1 MVDRQPAPDVR
12 RRKPGQRGLAVDRGS
27 VLARRALRK
36 RRIRR
41 RRIGY
46 IHAANGV
53 GPPFDVFDGAHR
65 QPYYRGY
72 LQLGS
77 RAADADQYADADH
90 TAGTEQRHAHHRER
104 LGLRHLLRRHA
115 HTPEWR
121 RVEPGRRFGD
131 TYATAP
137 LDAQWTGG
145 AWAGGAYTP
154 TVSGG
159 VLTVDNGNFVRSTA
173 TRAVTTLEAHAQFGN
188 APWQHIGWGDL
199 NFANNRYLLFST
211 FNNST
216 NLWARSANNGPEQRT
231 DLGPIPAGMH
241 TYRIERVGNA
251 VRYSIDGTLRA
262 EHTLANVPALHVYQS
277 YNSSAGT
284 TLQVDRLWTYPDYAL
299 SGSIDSC
306 VLDGGTA

>member
-1 MVDRQPAPDVR
+1 MLTLQN
-12 RRKPGQRGLAVDRGS
+12 GGELSLA
-27 VLARRALRK
+27 
-36 RRIRR
+36 
-41 RRIGY
+41 
-46 IHAANGV
+46 
-53 GPPFDVFDGAHR
+53 GA
-65 QPYYRGY
+65 
-72 LQLGS
+72 
-77 RAADADQYADADH
+77 
-90 TAGTEQRHAHHRER
+90 
-104 LGLRHLLRRHA
+104 
-115 HTPEWR
+115 
-121 RVEPGRRFGD
+121 FGD

-173 TRAVTTLEAHAQFGN
+173 TRAVATLEARAQFGN

-306 VLDGGTA
+306 VLDGGTSLNWTSAAWAATTPAGTAVQLRTRSSADGTTWSAWSAPLTASGQPITSPDQRYTRSTVSSSARPDAAVSPVVNSVTIGVAGGGVLPTSTPLPRPTRLRRPILLIRVLRRR